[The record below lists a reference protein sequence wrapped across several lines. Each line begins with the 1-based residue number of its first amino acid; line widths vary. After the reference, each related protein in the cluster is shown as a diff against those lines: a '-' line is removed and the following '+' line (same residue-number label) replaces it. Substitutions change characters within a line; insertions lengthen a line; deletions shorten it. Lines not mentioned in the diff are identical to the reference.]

1 MADQLQGEVTLRNL
15 QWKMYRK
22 ARCLARLAAVD
33 EPTSA
38 EVTQDPYRSIIEIL
52 SKLKVQ
58 ATVFLFF
65 VSQIFFPKS

>member
-38 EVTQDPYRSIIEIL
+38 EVTQGP
-52 SKLKVQ
+52 
-58 ATVFLFF
+58 
-65 VSQIFFPKS
+65 